1 MANAVLF
8 DILQAIR
15 SDVQALNLPGLAAA
29 NVVVQ
34 KVPSDRAKDLPAEK
48 FPCLIIA
55 PFGAE
60 TIDPAAGSNLRDD
73 VVYPVL
79 VAVLASEKDEYEQ
92 PLDQQTKRFN
102 LYLKWRETLRKSFSQ
117 QRLSTELCFKVEVQ
131 PLEIVDRAA
140 WFERNVFSSGLLLK
154 CYSRES
160 RG

>member
-1 MANAVLF
+1 MANAVLY
-8 DILQAIR
+8 DILHAIR
-15 SDVQALNLPGLAAA
+15 ADVQALNLPGLAAA

-34 KVPSDRAKDLPAEK
+34 KVPSDRTKDLPAVK
-48 FPCLIIA
+48 FPCLVIA
-55 PFGAE
+55 PYGAE
-60 TIDPAAGSNLRDD
+60 TIDPEAGSNLRDD

-79 VAVLASEKDEYEQ
+79 VAVIAAEGNDDEQ
-92 PLDQQTKRFN
+92 PLDQQTRDFN
-102 LYLKWRETLRKSFSQ
+102 LYLTWRERLRKNFSQ

-131 PLEIVDRAA
+131 PLDIVDRTA